1 MVVDA
6 EVNKEQGRPLFGV
19 NGEVCKKVVQKKK
32 KGLDRADIVRDVRMR
47 EAAGD
52 HGKRFPYWVVE
63 GSRLSRR
70 EPCRLAMLCPRPNTT
85 NQD

>member
-32 KGLDRADIVRDVRMR
+32 KGLDRADIVRDALWLPEITIRQGQ
-47 EAAGD
+47 EAA
-52 HGKRFPYWVVE
+52 F
-63 GSRLSRR
+63 
-70 EPCRLAMLCPRPNTT
+70 C
-85 NQD
+85 